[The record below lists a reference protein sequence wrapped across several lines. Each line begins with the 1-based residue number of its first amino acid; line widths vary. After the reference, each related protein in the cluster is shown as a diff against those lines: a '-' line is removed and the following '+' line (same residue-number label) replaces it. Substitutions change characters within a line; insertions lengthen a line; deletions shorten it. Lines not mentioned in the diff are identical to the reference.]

1 MDYIT
6 KLYKHRAEQL
16 QEQIFILEKQ
26 LNLLTE
32 APAMGSGRSAIYP
45 GSMPSIMNQLDAK
58 ENELNW
64 MPMRAGDRPPQA
76 SKKGGLN
83 AANQNMMNNLF
94 ANDTVQS
101 KMDDPTSMYNAGSDY
116 VRQTPSAPAPT
127 AKAPPSTP
135 FFRRAGE
142 TDEEVAEYQ
151 QQQSQDDTMA
161 RAKALEARFSERL
174 RQQGVP
180 DPAKQNTTTTQSS
193 SFDFTKAGRGTAE
206 NPVAQMAGGVTK
218 ALDDV
223 RRGMPSVASDNR
235 TLSYIPK
242 SGSAPSTQSQ
252 SSPQSSGA
260 NYGAFGMRGQSPDEI
275 DEINA
280 QNNKVSG
287 SGYQQGAGINAVAN
301 LGRGNQ
307 SSSSQISQSA
317 ADWNQT
323 AMEPGGVYKVDKSG
337 YVQSYL
343 PAGPKSSAPAYDFN
357 KSSGDLVNKAANL
370 LGKFGTTGTPAS
382 QSAPAPTP
390 PSVQPQYGP
399 VSGGMKS
406 QTDNQ
411 NRITATDNPLVSTY
425 TPTYIAP
432 PGPKQAPGVVKIK
445 GRDSEWAR
453 KQVEKEAGFNPVRT
467 KPLGAVT
474 TDDSFTGSLPD
485 FVSNAGKWIGNN
497 IGDITNLFK

>member
-32 APAMGSGRSAIYP
+32 APAMGSARSPIYP
-45 GSMPSIMNQLDAK
+45 GSMPSIMDQLDAK
-58 ENELNW
+58 KNELNW

-142 TDEEVAEYQ
+142 TDEKVAEYQ

-180 DPAKQNTTTTQSS
+180 DPAKQSTTTPQSS

-223 RRGMPSVASDNR
+223 RRGMPSLASDNR
-235 TLSYIPK
+235 TLSYISRLGGSPSAPASSQDSLPGK
-242 SGSAPSTQSQ
+242 TITGGLSQAQIDAANDPSRGGQSGRFGGSPNSGS
-252 SSPQSSGA
+252 
-260 NYGAFGMRGQSPDEI
+260 
-275 DEINA
+275 
-280 QNNKVSG
+280 
-287 SGYQQGAGINAVAN
+287 
-301 LGRGNQ
+301 NQ
-307 SSSSQISQSA
+307 SSSASQISQSA

-323 AMEPGGVYKVDKSG
+323 AMEPGGVYKVDNSG

-370 LGKFGTTGTPAS
+370 LGKFGTTGTPSS

-390 PSVQPQYGP
+390 PSVQPQGGP

-453 KQVEKEAGFNPVRT
+453 KQVEREAGFNPVRT
-467 KPLGAVT
+467 KPLGTVN

-485 FVSNAGKWIGNN
+485 FVSSAGKWIGNN
-497 IGDITNLFK
+497 IGDFTNLFK